1 MSKLLII
8 TIVYWKCL
16 QHGGNNQLN
25 WTNLFLL
32 DKLGGKNQG
41 RGYLIVTFS
50 QNIMLFSNIVYLFKV
65 PYN

>member
-1 MSKLLII
+1 MSKLPII

-32 DKLGGKNQG
+32 DKLGGKK
-41 RGYLIVTFS
+41 I
-50 QNIMLFSNIVYLFKV
+50 KV
-65 PYN
+65 EDIQY